1 MRLLERSRE
10 DTHYIIVLRDSW
22 ESLTLLGMEVSL
34 LVEMGSQQMDLG
46 RNNAK
51 VTNICTWRKPWELD
65 LNGAT
70 KKWIH
75 VCNLQWVQYM
85 GFSMKQCKY
94 KTMEVIM
101 LHSINSN
108 IILFTH
114 IWGEGILN
122 ADVRWHILSTQ
133 KETLGTNWIFR
144 MNWRSAWILWRVTWP
159 AWSSPPSTT
168 FWATPRVLAARKS
181 PARQLGG
188 IFNRSLYFYGKKSPC
203 WEVFWSC

>member
-1 MRLLERSRE
+1 MDFPLRNAFIGDLLERSRE

-34 LVEMGSQQMDLG
+34 L

-108 IILFTH
+108 IVYSHLRWRYIECWCQMAYSFH
-114 IWGEGILN
+114 AEGNTRNQLN
-122 ADVRWHILSTQ
+122 FQDELAKRMDSVESHVTSMVITTFNDILS
-133 KETLGTNWIFR
+133 N
-144 MNWRSAWILWRVTWP
+144 
-159 AWSSPPSTT
+159 TT
-168 FWATPRVLAARKS
+168 CLSCPEISRK
-181 PARQLGG
+181 AVGRY
-188 IFNRSLYFYGKKSPC
+188 I
-203 WEVFWSC
+203 